1 LELRE
6 GQGGW
11 MKPIYYKQKA
21 GDMERGFVS
30 RSLTGCCSVSLVDS
44 NKIMTPGK
52 DYKMALK

>member
-1 LELRE
+1 
-6 GQGGW
+6 

-30 RSLTGCCSVSLVDS
+30 RSLTGCCSVSLADS

-52 DYKMALK
+52 DYKMVLK